1 MKQRQLIKV
10 VGTSITGMEG
20 GGMETSNARG
30 VALLKGGRNL
40 MDYVQTFLSDRGITH
55 YTLNQRGD
63 GSWATSPMMFLNEE
77 PRRVL
82 TFHFLQFDFDHLGA
96 QSRQELCGIR
106 EGLHLLRRQDADL
119 VVFPGMAAPDGWQV
133 DLALL

>member
-20 GGMETSNARG
+20 GRMETTTARG
-30 VALLKGGRNL
+30 IALLKRGQNL
-40 MDYVQTFLSDRGITH
+40 MDFAQGFLMARGITH

-82 TFHFLQFDFDHLGA
+82 TFHFIQFQFDDLGYHA
-96 QSRQELCGIR
+96 KDLSAKELER
-106 EGLHLLRRQDADL
+106 DL
-119 VVFPGMAAPDGWQV
+119 KPLQKLIYKD
-133 DLALL
+133 